1 MIHIT
6 DMDRIERSNLSRQ
19 FLFRE
24 RHIGELK
31 STTAAQAAQAMNPS
45 LNIRA
50 YDLAVGKATE
60 VDFNEVCMDS
70 LRSPFFFFF
79 FFPTSFFG
87 LHALDLPRRSQ
98 QYVPLPLTLLRVCV
112 CVFALSCFARNLCNP
127 LMLL

>member
-60 VDFNEVCMDS
+60 VDFNEVCTF
-70 LRSPFFFFF
+70 LHLCRS
-79 FFPTSFFG
+79 SC
-87 LHALDLPRRSQ
+87 LDQLAHLATDEERTLP
-98 QYVPLPLTLLRVCV
+98 CV
-112 CVFALSCFARNLCNP
+112 CLCVAVRNSWNP
-127 LMLL
+127 LMLS